1 MPILSYKILEKTKPN
16 EISTTG
22 AEEGVLSILI
32 KTDNEHYKAQVYSEL
47 VANRLAMF
55 LGIPVAIGVPAKHSE
70 TKDRLSFASLMAFE
84 EDSEIYDFT
93 HTDYR
98 SLEPPRNT
106 PKGIL
111 QGMDHLQEV
120 IKLTKLY
127 PLEIAFL
134 TVFDFWVGNE
144 DRPYN
149 FKAELSKGNRGI
161 IFALDHGSSLL
172 ACKSTIDGS
181 LERLNQHNYPS
192 FHPFQKM
199 IHPLYAGEMIER
211 IVSMPDWAVESA
223 TIFDEAIGNVTPV
236 DQYALFETL
245 KVRRKYLRQKIQNI
259 I

>member
-1 MPILSYKILEKTKPN
+1 
-16 EISTTG
+16 
-22 AEEGVLSILI
+22 
-32 KTDNEHYKAQVYSEL
+32 
-47 VANRLAMF
+47 
-55 LGIPVAIGVPAKHSE
+55 
-70 TKDRLSFASLMAFE
+70 MALE

-161 IFALDHGSSLL
+161 IFALDHGSSLFQSKTDYKQKKPRFL
-172 ACKSTIDGS
+172 GLFDVCVIFYISR
-181 LERLNQHNYPS
+181 LEL
-192 FHPFQKM
+192 
-199 IHPLYAGEMIER
+199 L
-211 IVSMPDWAVESA
+211 
-223 TIFDEAIGNVTPV
+223 
-236 DQYALFETL
+236 
-245 KVRRKYLRQKIQNI
+245 
-259 I
+259 